1 MAWEERDGALVKSFV
16 FRDFVEAMGFMMRV
30 ALLAEKMNHHPEWT
44 NVYNRVDIRLTTH
57 DAGNVVTDS
66 DRTLAAAL
74 DEMVGGA

>member
-16 FRDFVEAMGFMMRV
+16 FRDFVEAMGFMTRV

-57 DAGNVVTDS
+57 DAGYVVTDS

>member
-1 MAWEERDGALVKSFV
+1 MAWKERDGALVKSFV
-16 FRDFVEAMGFMMRV
+16 FRDFVEAMGFMTRV

-57 DAGNVVTDS
+57 DAGNVVTDI

>member
-16 FRDFVEAMGFMMRV
+16 FRDFVEAMGFMTRV

>member
-16 FRDFVEAMGFMMRV
+16 FRDFVEAMGFMTRV

-57 DAGNVVTDS
+57 DARNVVTDI
-66 DRTLAAAL
+66 DRSRASAL

>member
-16 FRDFVEAMGFMMRV
+16 FRDFVEAMGFMMRG

>member
-16 FRDFVEAMGFMMRV
+16 FRDFVEAMGFMTRV

-57 DAGNVVTDS
+57 DAGNVVTDI

>member
-44 NVYNRVDIRLTTH
+44 NVYNRVDIRLTTL

-66 DRTLAAAL
+66 ERTLAAAL